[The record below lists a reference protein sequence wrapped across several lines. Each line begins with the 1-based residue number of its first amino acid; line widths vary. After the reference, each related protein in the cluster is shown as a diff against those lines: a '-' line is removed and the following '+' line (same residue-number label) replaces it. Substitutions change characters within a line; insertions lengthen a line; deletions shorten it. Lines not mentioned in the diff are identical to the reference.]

1 MRIPIIAGNWK
12 MNMNLENATKLVE
25 KIKSES
31 TKTDVEIVVC
41 CPAIYISEI
50 KKAIAG
56 SKVKIGAQNMHWADS
71 GAFTGEISAD
81 MLNDIGVDYV
91 ILGHSE
97 RRQIFGETDE
107 EVNKKIKKA
116 IEKKIR
122 PILCVGETLEEREE
136 GRTHDVVKKQVT
148 ACLDGVKPE
157 DMLEMVIAYEPIW
170 AIGTGKTA
178 SSKDANDVVSFIR
191 GIIDNK
197 YGEKVSDAVRIQY
210 GGSVKPNNATEIMN
224 EYDIDGALVGGASLD
239 AESFLAIVNF

>member
-25 KIKSES
+25 EIRNEA

-41 CPAIYISEI
+41 CPSIYISEI
-50 KKAIAG
+50 KKIIEG
-56 SKVKIGAQNMHWADS
+56 SNVKIGAQNMHWADS

-81 MLNDIGVDYV
+81 MLNDVCVDYV

-107 EVNKKIKKA
+107 VVNKKIKKA
-116 IEKKIR
+116 IGKKIK

-136 GRTHDVVKKQVT
+136 GRTHDVVKKQVET
-148 ACLDGVKPE
+148 CLEGVTSE
-157 DMLEMVIAYEPIW
+157 EMKEVVVAYEPIW

-191 GIIDNK
+191 GIIDKK

-210 GGSVKPNNATEIMN
+210 GGSVKPNNATEIMS